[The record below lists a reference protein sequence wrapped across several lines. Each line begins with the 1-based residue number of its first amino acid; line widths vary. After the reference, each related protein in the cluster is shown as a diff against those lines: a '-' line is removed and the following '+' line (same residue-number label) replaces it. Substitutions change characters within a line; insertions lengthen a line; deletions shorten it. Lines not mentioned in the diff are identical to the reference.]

1 LKSIALTCTHRHVNR
16 DVAVDV
22 RRRAGEQLRTK
33 LAADVH
39 VLAILAV
46 LAAGLQ
52 VQTADG

>member
-1 LKSIALTCTHRHVNR
+1 MKSIALTCTHRHVNR